1 MKRWFTLFAVMIV
14 ALGSVMLTGCTPEE
28 GGDEA
33 EGDAAPDET
42 ASVSTDSGAAAAG
55 EVAAPAATEGS

>member
-1 MKRWFTLFAVMIV
+1 MKRWFTLFAVMFV

-28 GGDEA
+28 EGAA
-33 EGDAAPDET
+33 EGDATTEEA
-42 ASVSTDSGAAAAG
+42 ASLSTDTGAAAAG